1 MRIVLDILQ
10 TSSGYVYSHGRHW
23 LPLVMHQSQETRSNL
38 NQANQAFQH
47 STEYFMVLYENTV
60 KILSQI
66 YFFFPGWRVQEQTLF
81 GWFW

>member
-23 LPLVMHQSQETRSNL
+23 LPLVMHQSPKTRSNL
-38 NQANQAFQH
+38 NEANQANQAFQH

-60 KILSQI
+60 HL
-66 YFFFPGWRVQEQTLF
+66 
-81 GWFW
+81 